1 MKDAFCIPVSTGE
14 PTIYLYSAEDI
25 KSDLK
30 ENGFRKLSQLDDYDF
45 KVFESEKKAEKWL
58 KDYLKILRSLS
69 NKKICKSRE
78 LPAILYKRRYM
89 VQTLMGEKSQ
99 TYRSYKK
106 DWKPG
111 QLFNLH
117 DQVFF
122 LTVRLKRIVK
132 TSDGY
137 KYEFDRKF

>member
-1 MKDAFCIPVSTGE
+1 MKDAYCIPISTGE
-14 PTIYLYSAEDI
+14 PKIYLYSSENIQD
-25 KSDLK
+25 DLK
-30 ENGFRKLSQLDDYDF
+30 ENGLKKFSQLDDYDF
-45 KVFESEKKAEKWL
+45 KVFDTEKKARAWL
-58 KDYLKILRSLS
+58 KRYLKILRALS
-69 NKKICKSRE
+69 NKKICKSRD

-132 TSDGY
+132 TTDGY